1 MEQTPSLLPHAAHA
15 RQVLSSRV
23 LCGHVVAGVDGSD
36 ASLAALDQA
45 VAEAVRRQVPLE
57 IVYGWPW
64 EPRDTAVFGLAHEIA
79 LAPAD
84 AARMVLHL
92 AEVRAH
98 QQAPQ
103 LQVRQTLT
111 TEDAS
116 TALLQRGT
124 DAALIVVGSRGL
136 GRLRAMVL
144 GSVGARLVAQA
155 DCPVLVVRGAAGM
168 RKHKRIVVGVG
179 GEEDACAVRFAVE
192 EAHRTASR
200 LLVLHACTH
209 SQADGH
215 GPGPGHEERASAAMA
230 AIVAGSA
237 LAAYPDVTVEMGTV
251 HGEADHALT
260 VASRNADLLVI
271 ARHPHHRTF
280 GAHLGP
286 VAHQV
291 LLHAYCPV
299 TLIPA
304 G

>member
-15 RQVLSSRV
+15 RQVVSSRV
-23 LCGHVVAGVDGSD
+23 LGRHVVAGVDGSD

-92 AEVRAH
+92 AEARAH
-98 QQAPQ
+98 QQARQ

-124 DAALIVVGSRGL
+124 DAALLVVGSRGL
-136 GRLRAMVL
+136 GRLRTMVL

-155 DCPVLVVRGAAGM
+155 DCPVLIVRGATGV
-168 RKHKRIVVGVG
+168 RKHHRIVVGVG
-179 GEEDACAVRFAVE
+179 GEEDACAVRFAAE
-192 EAHRTASR
+192 QAHRSASR

-209 SQADGH
+209 PQADGH
-215 GPGPGHEERASAAMA
+215 GHGERVSAAIA
-230 AIVAGSA
+230 ATAAGTA
-237 LAAYPDVTVEMGTV
+237 LAAYSDVTVEIGTV
-251 HGEADHALT
+251 HSEADHALT
-260 VASRNADLLVI
+260 VASRNADLLVM

-291 LLHAYCPV
+291 LLHSHCPV
-299 TLIPA
+299 ALVPA